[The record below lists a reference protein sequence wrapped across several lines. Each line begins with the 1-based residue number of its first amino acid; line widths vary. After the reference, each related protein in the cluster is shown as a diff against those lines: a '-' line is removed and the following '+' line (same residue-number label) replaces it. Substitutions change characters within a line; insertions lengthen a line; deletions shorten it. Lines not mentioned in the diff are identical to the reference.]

1 MYRELG
7 LMENTKVDRATVSTQ
22 LAEMSQ
28 RVKDMH
34 TQVSMKENHI
44 VTIENF
50 IEKYLPV
57 RVLSQ
62 ISEVFNSVL
71 SQDGSD
77 DLRRL
82 ANYEKLKY
90 SQYNQV
96 ILNDNGI
103 PDIMRVIAETRNKM
117 HSLLQL

>member
-1 MYRELG
+1 
-7 LMENTKVDRATVSTQ
+7 
-22 LAEMSQ
+22 
-28 RVKDMH
+28 MH

-71 SQDGSD
+71 SQDGNE

-90 SQYNQV
+90 S
-96 ILNDNGI
+96 
-103 PDIMRVIAETRNKM
+103 
-117 HSLLQL
+117 